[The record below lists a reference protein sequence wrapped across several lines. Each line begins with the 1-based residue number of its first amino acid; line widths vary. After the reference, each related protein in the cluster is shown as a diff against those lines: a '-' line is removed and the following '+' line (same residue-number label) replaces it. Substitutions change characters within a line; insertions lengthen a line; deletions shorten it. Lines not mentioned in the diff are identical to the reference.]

1 MTPAPIALFVYN
13 RPEHT
18 KKVLEALVK
27 NDLAPLSE
35 LYVFSDGP
43 KRPLDATAVAAVRS
57 VLTSIAGFKFV
68 RVISRDSNYG
78 LARSI
83 TQGVGELVA
92 KHGRII
98 VLEDDLV
105 TSRYFLQYMNEALE
119 LYEHDER
126 VVSVHG
132 YVYPTKEQ
140 LPETFFMR
148 GADCWGWATWQ
159 RGWDIFQSDG
169 TKLLAEL
176 EAKKLTKA
184 FDLGGVYPY
193 TYMLKSQI
201 RGFNRSWAILW
212 YASAFLS
219 GKLTLYPGRSLVRNI
234 GFDKSG
240 THTGVTDYFMGELS
254 TGPIHI
260 APVPVVASAAALRAF
275 QVYFSSWKMKIFTGV
290 VRARYI
296 LHRIKALV

>member
-18 KKVLEALVK
+18 KKVIEALAQ
-27 NDLAPLSE
+27 NGLAPLSE

-43 KRPLDATAVAAVRS
+43 KKPADANAVAAVRRLLGC
-57 VLTSIAGFKFV
+57 VTGFKFV
-68 RVISRDSNYG
+68 RVISRDGNYG

-83 TQGVGELVA
+83 TQGVQELVA

-105 TSRYFLQYMNEALE
+105 TSPYFLQYMNEALE

-132 YVYPTKEQ
+132 YVYPTEEK
-140 LPETFFMR
+140 LPETFFIR
-148 GADCWGWATWQ
+148 GADCWGWATWK
-159 RGWDIFQSDG
+159 RGWDVFQSDG
-169 TKLLAEL
+169 AKLLAGL

-201 RGFNRSWAILW
+201 QGFNRSWAILW

-240 THTGVTDYFMGELS
+240 THTGNTDYFLGELS
-254 TGPIHI
+254 TGPIHVV
-260 APVPVVASAAALRAF
+260 PVPIVESAEALQAF
-275 QVYFSSWKMKIFTGV
+275 QIYFSSWKMKLFILIT
-290 VRARYI
+290 RCTYI
-296 LHRIKALV
+296 LKRIKARI